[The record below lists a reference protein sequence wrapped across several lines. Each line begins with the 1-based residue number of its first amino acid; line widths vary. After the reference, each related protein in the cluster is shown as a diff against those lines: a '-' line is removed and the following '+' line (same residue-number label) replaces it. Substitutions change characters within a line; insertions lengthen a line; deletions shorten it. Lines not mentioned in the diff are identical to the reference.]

1 MSNFIDEVVKEDD
14 RYDSIVS
21 AINKASIAIAKQT
34 VKANTRKLKS
44 SFSLEAQHDIS
55 AMHGHALHYSVM
67 HGGEKDDFHGWLHDI
82 KKMSKDDYYKL
93 DEKAQHRLYKEYQ
106 LDSVYKEDDR
116 EKKWNP
122 RSLFDD
128 ILDSLQNELQREMD
142 KEILNKIKERETIK

>member
-1 MSNFIDEVVKEDD
+1 MSNFLDEVVKKDD
-14 RYDSIVS
+14 RYDSIVG
-21 AINKASIAIAKQT
+21 AIKKASIVIAKQPIR
-34 VKANTRKLKS
+34 VKTRKLKS
-44 SFSLEAQHDIS
+44 SFSLEAQQDIS
-55 AMHGHALHYSVM
+55 AM

-106 LDSVYKEDDR
+106 LDSIYKEDDR
-116 EKKWNP
+116 EKKWKP
-122 RSLFDD
+122 RGLFDD

>member
-1 MSNFIDEVVKEDD
+1 MSNFLDEVVKEDD
-14 RYDSIVS
+14 RYDSIVD

-44 SFSLEAQHDIS
+44 SFSLESVQDIS
-55 AMHGHALHYSVM
+55 AMY
-67 HGGEKDDFHGWLHDI
+67 GGEKDDFHGWLHDI

-116 EKKWNP
+116 EKKWKP
-122 RSLFDD
+122 RGLFDD
-128 ILDSLQNELQREMD
+128 ILDGLQYELQNEMD

>member
-1 MSNFIDEVVKEDD
+1 MSNFTDEVVQEE
-14 RYDSIVS
+14 
-21 AINKASIAIAKQT
+21 SIAIAKQT

-44 SFSLEAQHDIS
+44 SFSLEELQDIS
-55 AMHGHALHYSVM
+55 AMY
-67 HGGEKDDFHGWLHDI
+67 GGEKDDFNGWLHDI

-116 EKKWNP
+116 EKKWKP

-128 ILDSLQNELQREMD
+128 ILDSLQNEMQQEMD